1 MFPLCHLVLIEYQIL
16 WWEEYIRYSKWIFVN
31 MSQKILPIAVYK
43 SQYGFIA
50 KIDISH
56 NIWNVFMLKIYLEKD
71 YDNVGWYFL
80 SNLMSRMGIGI
91 YMSMLYTYIL
101 GERVVSR
108 VMLNCGFT
116 CSLIIHKSARQGYCF
131 ESLLFFIVVLIHYS
145 HRMSSIDWRMWVPW
159 F

>member
-1 MFPLCHLVLIEYQIL
+1 
-16 WWEEYIRYSKWIFVN
+16 
-31 MSQKILPIAVYK
+31 
-43 SQYGFIA
+43 
-50 KIDISH
+50 
-56 NIWNVFMLKIYLEKD
+56 MLKIYLEKD

-131 ESLLFFIVVLIHYS
+131 ESLLFFIVVLIHFHLSLLGKVSKGLYLLREIIIVFK
-145 HRMSSIDWRMWVPW
+145 H
-159 F
+159 